1 MPASR
6 DVSRSRLCAVM
17 TVALIALATAG
28 GGSVLAAQ
36 DGTAV
41 AKTQVEAWYTTLANE
56 ACDAPANLDC
66 SLLPAAETYPE
77 DTLHVGVSSGKQTAI
92 TVVELDLFD
101 AGIPAGMEIAGGK
114 LTLPV
119 DTAPTDGSLQHDA
132 ASLVVCHVPDFVS
145 STAGSLDKP
154 PKTDCDAA
162 SSPATYQAEPEPAF
176 TVDLTAFAMTWAKGD
191 SPVLAVL
198 PAPKP
203 EAEPETWH
211 VTFWGKDNESE
222 DAKPISAELRYQPPL
237 DSDGF
242 EQPPLDTGAGEVLAP
257 PPPMDDLPE
266 PPPAEPVD
274 APAPE
279 IGESPEEGEAAPAED
294 AEAVPQTLAEPK
306 FRTVGYPYP
315 IAWTM
320 PLLLLIGLTATG
332 RALTKNLAP
341 NPGMRLKW

>member
-6 DVSRSRLCAVM
+6 GVSRLRLCAVM
-17 TVALIALATAG
+17 TVALIALATAST
-28 GGSVLAAQ
+28 GSVLAAQ
-36 DGTAV
+36 GGTAV
-41 AKTQVEAWYTTLANE
+41 AKTQTEAWYTTLASE
-56 ACDAPANLDC
+56 ACDSPADLDC
-66 SLLPAAETYPE
+66 SLVAVDFPE
-77 DTLHVGVSSGKQTAI
+77 DTLHVGVSSGKRTAL
-92 TVVELDLFD
+92 TVVELDFFD
-101 AGIPAGMEIAGGK
+101 AGIPDGMEIAGGK
-114 LTLPV
+114 LSLPV
-119 DTAPTDGSLQHDA
+119 DTAPTDGSLQHED

-145 STAGSLDKP
+145 STAGSLGKP

-162 SSPATYQAEPEPAF
+162 SAPATYQAEPEPAF
-176 TVDLTAFAMTWAKGD
+176 TVDLTAFAMTWAEGE

-198 PAPKP
+198 PAPTAES
-203 EAEPETWH
+203 EAETWH

-242 EQPPLDTGAGEVLAP
+242 EQPPLDTGAGDVLAP

-266 PPPAEPVD
+266 PPAEPVD

-279 IGESPEEGEAAPAED
+279 IGESPEKGEAAPAED

-332 RALTKNLAP
+332 RALTKNLEP
-341 NPGMRLKW
+341 NPGMRLTW